1 MNKFILIFLL
11 LNVSTL
17 SFAEKQLTLSP
28 SLLHF
33 DYSEFSQTN
42 RLLDRE
48 KGVLPGIDLNLTHT
62 INTDWSFDIDGAYY
76 TGTVDYA
83 GETQSGIP
91 ASTDTRT
98 DLFRIGAQINR
109 NLYDN
114 TQLFIGTRLHQWNR
128 NIQDSSNVTG
138 LDETY
143 KWREYSIGLNS
154 YVYKNGNDIL
164 NVEVAYLL
172 IRNATM
178 FVDLSRIDY
187 GSATL
192 DLTNGTGGRLKISW
206 DRQHAE
212 NTRYGVS
219 FVVEGWNFGRSN
231 TKPTQGGSVVAFV
244 TEPRSE
250 TLHVQLQFNIKH
262 SF

>member
-1 MNKFILIFLL
+1 MNKFIPVFLL
-11 LNVSTL
+11 FNISA
-17 SFAEKQLTLSP
+17 SFAETQLTLSP

-48 KGVLPGIDLNLTHT
+48 KGWLPGIDLNLTHS

-91 ASTDTRT
+91 ASTDTKT

-109 NLYDN
+109 TLHDN
-114 TQLFIGTRLHQWNR
+114 AQLFIGTRLHQWNR
-128 NIQDSSNVTG
+128 NIQDSSDVTG
-138 LDETY
+138 LDEKY
-143 KWREYSIGLNS
+143 RWQELSIGLNTFI
-154 YVYKNGNDIL
+154 YQNGDDIID
-164 NVEVAYLL
+164 VEVAYLL

-178 FVDLSRIDY
+178 FVDISRIDY
-187 GSATL
+187 GTATL

-206 DRQHAE
+206 NREHE
-212 NTRYGVS
+212 NNIRYGVGL
-219 FVVEGWNFGRSN
+219 VVEGWNFGRSN
-231 TKPTQGGSVVAFV
+231 TKPTQGGSVVVFV

-250 TLHVQLQFNIKH
+250 TLHAQLQFNIIH